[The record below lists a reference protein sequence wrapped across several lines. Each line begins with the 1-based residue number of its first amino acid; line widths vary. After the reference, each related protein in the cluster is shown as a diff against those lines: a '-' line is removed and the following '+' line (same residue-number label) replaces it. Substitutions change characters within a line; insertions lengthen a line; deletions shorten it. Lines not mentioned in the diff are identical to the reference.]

1 MADRKYMEETRYS
14 VIVLLNLGQQTDSVN
29 RREMNCAGQQSYYY
43 FILFRFYLLSMYV
56 WFYSCLIM

>member
-14 VIVLLNLGQQTDSVN
+14 VIVLLNLGHQTDSVN
-29 RREMNCAGQQSYYY
+29 RREMNCAGQQPYYY

-56 WFYSCLIM
+56 WFYSCFIM